1 MNEDQENSP
10 LRTRIAHARGRRA
23 SRRRHLLRALTGAVL
38 LALAGTVGVWIGL
51 QLVRESPATRPS
63 AGESGTTV
71 LPRAESTRAG
81 EARGSAPAD
90 EARSTRAHALPAPLP
105 AGAEPSR
112 VGPSPEPADG
122 GRSPTASPAV
132 ATGDSTRSVASQRA
146 RFEEAL
152 HRLEITLHSGPAG
165 APSRP
170 ELDAALERIRLQEA
184 KAIEALDDGDTDS
197 ALRLLTEAEREAG
210 ELIRNEEAR
219 FRINLQAALDAYA
232 GGNPA
237 DARMHVARALEY
249 RPDDP
254 AAISLEARIVQ
265 LPELLAV
272 RRRAAHTRDAGKLQE
287 ERAALRR
294 IVELDPGD
302 AQAGDRARAVERAI
316 GERAFARTIALG
328 RQAIEDRALE
338 PARQALAEA
347 ERREPQH
354 AHTGQLRTR
363 VTELERILTRDRH
376 LVLAEQAAAKDD
388 WEAALRAFD
397 SARTIEPTHD
407 GAVNGSALATRLVD
421 AQRTVDEFLSR
432 RDRLGSAGVADA
444 ARDTLRDAAALTAL
458 SARLARSVEE
468 LEHAIETWQ
477 TPVPVRVV
485 SDDLTEIGVRGVGMI
500 GRTRA
505 RTIELR
511 PGEYV
516 FEGKREGY
524 RSKLVEVVVQAN
536 AGAPVEVRIVCD
548 ERS

>member
-51 QLVRESPATRPS
+51 QLGRESPATRPA

-71 LPRAESTRAG
+71 LPRAG

-90 EARSTRAHALPAPLP
+90 EGGSTRTHAVPAPLP
-105 AGAEPSR
+105 AGAEPSP
-112 VGPSPEPADG
+112 VGPAPEPADG
-122 GRSPTASPAV
+122 RRSPTASLPAT
-132 ATGDSTRSVASQRA
+132 TGDSARTVASKRA

-152 HRLEITLHSGPAG
+152 HRLEVTLRSGPAG

-170 ELDAALERIRLQEA
+170 GLEAALDRIRLRKA
-184 KAIEALDDGDTDS
+184 KAIEAHDDGDTDS
-197 ALRLLTEAEREAG
+197 AFRLLAEAEREAA
-210 ELIRNEEAR
+210 ELIRNEQAR
-219 FRINLQAALDAYA
+219 FRINLQAAQDAYA
-232 GGNPA
+232 AGNPA

-254 AAISLEARIVQ
+254 AAQSLEARIAQ
-265 LPELLAV
+265 LPELLAA
-272 RRRAAHTRDAGKLQE
+272 RRRAADARDAGKLQE

-302 AQAGDRARAVERAI
+302 AQAGDRARAVDREI

-347 ERREPQH
+347 ARLEPQH
-354 AHTGQLRTR
+354 ADTRQLQTR

-388 WEAALRAFD
+388 WAAALRAFD

-421 AQRTVDEFLSR
+421 VQRTVDEFLSR

-444 ARDTLRDAAALTAL
+444 ARDTLRGAAALTAL

-468 LEHAIETWQ
+468 LEHAMETWQ

-485 SDDLTEIGVRGVGMI
+485 SDDLTEIGVRGVGRI
-500 GRTRA
+500 GRTTE

-516 FEGKREGY
+516 FEGKRAGY